1 MDFVRLGRVLD
12 AVDGGGSGGEAEL
25 SRPVL
30 STDPLRLPG
39 LGLTVRLVFAFSSF
53 VLGL

>member
-1 MDFVRLGRVLD
+1 MDFVRLGRVLE
-12 AVDGGGSGGEAEL
+12 AVDGGVSGGEVEL

-30 STDPLRLPG
+30 STDPRRLPG
-39 LGLTVRLVFAFSSF
+39 LGLTVRLVLAFSSF